1 VQLDCAGPVETPHGL
16 GSDEVAALDP
26 GAGDVVTHHGGAAGD
41 QSGVVGAD
49 RDELVARHVG
59 READGHCRVR
69 RAGVDQRR
77 DGRIVEVRHGLHTVS
92 EVIEAERSPGSQ
104 PIEARPRWGAFA
116 LVCLAY
122 LGVTVGEQAL
132 SPVMPGVAAEFG
144 VTEGESAV
152 AFGLLALSIAAA
164 NLVGGAL
171 IGRYGARALMLAGL
185 ATTAAGAVIAALA
198 NGFSTIVAAQV
209 LLGAG
214 AGLYFPAGLHA
225 VPTLATG
232 RRGFAMG
239 IYGVAFSGGLTLAAL
254 LGTLGASHGWRVA
267 FWSAA
272 GLAVVAFVATWPVQ
286 LAPPTGAPVSI
297 RFPLKA
303 IVGLPTAIGAAG
315 AVCQY
320 GAIPFLTT
328 FAVAEWGLRAGQA
341 AGLLAIGRVVSIL
354 AKVLSGA
361 GSDRR
366 GPIVSARTTALVVG
380 ATGIAWVLLPAG
392 WPAYIAAVV
401 FAGAVSSFFPVA
413 NMVAVDYFG
422 SNGPALGAYRSAQ
435 IGIGAAAGWLI
446 GQLGEVVGLRSTLL
460 VAVATPLVL
469 AAALQHRLGRPI

>member
-1 VQLDCAGPVETPHGL
+1 
-16 GSDEVAALDP
+16 
-26 GAGDVVTHHGGAAGD
+26 
-41 QSGVVGAD
+41 
-49 RDELVARHVG
+49 
-59 READGHCRVR
+59 
-69 RAGVDQRR
+69 
-77 DGRIVEVRHGLHTVS
+77 
-92 EVIEAERSPGSQ
+92 
-104 PIEARPRWGAFA
+104 
-116 LVCLAY
+116 
-122 LGVTVGEQAL
+122 
-132 SPVMPGVAAEFG
+132 
-144 VTEGESAV
+144 
-152 AFGLLALSIAAA
+152 
-164 NLVGGAL
+164 
-171 IGRYGARALMLAGL
+171 MLAGL
-185 ATTAAGAVIAALA
+185 ATTAAGAVTAAVA
-198 NGFSTIVAAQV
+198 SGFGLIVAAQV

-225 VPTLATG
+225 VPALATTG

-254 LGTLGASHGWRVA
+254 LGTFGATHGWRVA
-267 FWSAA
+267 FWCAA
-272 GLAVVAFVATWPVQ
+272 GLAVIAFVATWPVQ

-297 RFPLKA
+297 RIPAKA
-303 IVGLPTAIGAAG
+303 IVGLPTVIGAAG

-328 FAVAEWGLRAGQA
+328 FAVDEWELRAGQA
-341 AGLLAIGRVVSIL
+341 AGLLAVGRVVSIL

-366 GPIVSARTTALVVG
+366 GPIVSARATALVVG
-380 ATGIAWVLLPAG
+380 ATGIAWVTLPAG
-392 WPAYIAAVV
+392 WPAYVCAIV

-446 GQLGEVVGLRSTLL
+446 GQLGEVVGLRWTLL

-469 AAALQHRLGRPI
+469 AAALQHRLGWRPEPSAATTAQ